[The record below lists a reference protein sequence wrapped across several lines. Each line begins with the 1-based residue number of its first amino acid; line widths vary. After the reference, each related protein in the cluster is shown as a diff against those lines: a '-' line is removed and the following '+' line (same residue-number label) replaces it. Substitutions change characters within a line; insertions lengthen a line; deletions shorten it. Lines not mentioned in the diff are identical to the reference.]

1 MLQNPIGILQTNTEV
16 PGSFALSQNFPNP
29 FNPTTKIKFQIPKS
43 GLIKLIIYDAL
54 GREVQTLVN
63 EQLSPG
69 TYQADFDGTNLS
81 SGIYYYKL
89 ESADYTETKKM
100 VLIK

>member
-1 MLQNPIGILQTNTEV
+1 MSNV
-16 PGSFALSQNFPNP
+16 
-29 FNPTTKIKFQIPKS
+29 KI
-43 GLIKLIIYDAL
+43 IIYDAL

-63 EQLSPG
+63 ENLSPG
-69 TYQADFDGTNLS
+69 TFEVDFDGSNLP

-89 ESADYTETKKM
+89 EVSDPSAPLRVTETKKM